1 MTTDQKTI
9 VVALGGNALQ
19 HGGESDAL
27 SQQKILRET
36 AHMLVSLI
44 GDGYKVAIVHGNGP
58 QVGAI
63 YLNEQAGAIMPL
75 DTCVAM
81 SQGEIGYWLQQ
92 AIQNELAAVGVKKN
106 VVTMVTQM
114 LVDEADPAF
123 ADPSKPIGEF
133 YADESVAKAQGFPV
147 KEDAGRGWRRVVPS
161 PKPLEIIESGAVKAA
176 LEADS
181 IVITAGGGGIPVVR
195 SNGSIRGVEAVI
207 DKDLSAAKVAETVG
221 ASILLIL
228 TAVEAVTVHYRQP
241 NELPLGH
248 IKADALQQYCDAG
261 EFAPG
266 SMLPKVQAAI
276 QFAKAAPGNKTIIT
290 SPELALESLSSKAGT
305 HVTA

>member
-1 MTTDQKTI
+1 MI

-19 HGGESDAL
+19 RGGESDAL

-63 YLNEQAGAIMPL
+63 YLNEQAGGIMPL
-75 DTCVAM
+75 DTCVSM

-92 AIQNELAAVGVKKN
+92 AIQNELAAAGVKKD
-106 VVTMVTQM
+106 VVTLVTQM
-114 LVDEADPAF
+114 LVDENDPAF

-133 YADESVAKAQGFPV
+133 YVDESVAKAQGFPV

-161 PKPLEIIESGAVKAA
+161 PEPLEIIEAKALKA
-176 LEADS
+176 TLDAGS
-181 IVITAGGGGIPVVR
+181 IVVAAGGGGIPVIR
-195 SNGSIRGVEAVI
+195 KNGVLSGVEAVI
-207 DKDLSAAKVAETVG
+207 DKDLSAAKVAETLG

-228 TAVEAVTVHYRQP
+228 TAVEAVTIHFRQP

-248 IKADALQQYCDAG
+248 ITAAALQQYCDSG

-290 SPELALESLSSKAGT
+290 SPELALESLNNKAGT
-305 HVTA
+305 HITA

>member
-1 MTTDQKTI
+1 MTNEQKTI

-19 HGGESDAL
+19 RDGESDAV
-27 SQQKILRET
+27 SQQKVLRET

-44 GDGYKVAIVHGNGP
+44 GDGYKIAIVHGNGP

-63 YLNEQAGAIMPL
+63 YLNEQASGVMPL

-92 AIQNELAAVGVKKN
+92 AVQNELANAHVEKD

-114 LVDEADPAF
+114 LVDENDPAF
-123 ADPSKPIGEF
+123 ADPSKPVGEF

-161 PKPLEIIESGAVKAA
+161 PKPLEIIEAKAVKAA
-176 LEADS
+176 LSAGS

-195 SNGSIRGVEAVI
+195 KNGSYRGIEAVI
-207 DKDLSAAKVAETVG
+207 DKDLSAAKVAQTVG

-228 TAVEAVTVHYRQP
+228 TAVDAVSVHYRQP

-248 IKADALQQYCDAG
+248 TSVDTLQQYCDAG

-276 QFAKAAPGNKTIIT
+276 EFAKAAPDNKAIIT
-290 SPELALESLSSKAGT
+290 SPQLAIESLSDKAGT
-305 HVTA
+305 HITA